1 MNFKTQKI
9 EASYIW
15 MIDIWTYKIRVWI
28 CKIFNRDVELI
39 GYGEKRQDTEDID
52 LQEII
57 NLSNVCE
64 NIKEAIEKAEIDAKR
79 KISDFMINLPTS
91 NLFFESGK
99 INYIRKNKKEELD
112 EKESYEILKE
122 IETKI
127 FRNHYKRIK
136 NTTGYEKN
144 DLRLIISHLSKIWID
159 QKPTKS
165 LVKKTWEEISISC
178 LNIFITENKHN
189 LKNYIWSYINKNILR
204 IIPSEFALIE
214 LFNNKKSIVIIDIWN
229 SHTSVIVKKDSEII
243 WAKKLVFGI
252 NDLIKRIRQENKIT
266 RNSIIAKIE
275 KDEFLEE
282 KKEFLEIFEDIL
294 IITLE
299 DILKYEICPN
309 DFFMIGWW
317 ANKFVKKYVENI
329 NLHKYNLRMLKK
341 INFVN
346 PKIDFLDDKIT
357 ENPTWIDE
365 VKSNINIFAM
375 VKATLNFIKKDKS
388 KLERTIKKIIDEIV

>member
-39 GYGEKRQDTEDID
+39 GYGEKRQDTDDIH
-52 LQEII
+52 LQEIV
-57 NLSNVCE
+57 NLSSVCE

-99 INYIRKNKKEELD
+99 INYIRKKWKEEID
-112 EKESYEILKE
+112 EDENYEILKE
-122 IETKI
+122 IETRI
-127 FRNHYKRIK
+127 FRNHYRRIK

-144 DLRLIISHLSKIWID
+144 DLRLIISHLSKIWVD
-159 QKPTKS
+159 QKTTKS
-165 LVKKTWEEISISC
+165 LIKKSGEEISISC

-189 LKNYIWSYINKNILR
+189 LKKYIGSYTKKNILR

-214 LFNNKKSIVIIDIWN
+214 LFNHKKNVVIIDIWN
-229 SHTSVIVKKDSEII
+229 SHTSIIVKKDSEII

-252 NDLIKRIRQENKIT
+252 NDLIKRIRKIHKIT
-266 RNSIIAKIE
+266 RNSIIRKIDE
-275 KDEFLEE
+275 EEFLEE
-282 KKEFLEIFEDIL
+282 KAEFLEIFEDIL

-299 DILKYEICPN
+299 DILKYEVCPN

-317 ANKFVKKYVENI
+317 ANKFVKRYTENI
-329 NLHKYNLRMLKK
+329 NFHRYNLRILKK
-341 INFVN
+341 VNFIT

-357 ENPTWIDE
+357 ENPAWIDE